1 VCIIA
6 YGRVTESIATL
17 SSPDPVLRRGHVISH
32 AYNSLNS
39 SPVDIYPPRSVVSHE
54 TTLVVRLQALDVDF
68 VPLTRLDIFHASIL
82 LLLLTS
88 NDRTCIV
95 SYNPSSYLSACA
107 GKERQSYAI
116 TSKQVCSIVFS

>member
-1 VCIIA
+1 MCIIA
-6 YGRVTESIATL
+6 YGRVNASIATL
-17 SSPDPVLRRGHVISH
+17 SSPNPVLRRGHVISH

-39 SPVDIYPPRSVVSHE
+39 PPVEIHPPRSVVPHE
-54 TTLVVRLQALDVDF
+54 TTLAVKLQALDVDLI
-68 VPLTRLDIFHASIL
+68 PLTRLDIFLASIL

-95 SYNPSSYLSACA
+95 SQNLSSYLSACV
-107 GKERQSYAI
+107 GKKCQSYAI